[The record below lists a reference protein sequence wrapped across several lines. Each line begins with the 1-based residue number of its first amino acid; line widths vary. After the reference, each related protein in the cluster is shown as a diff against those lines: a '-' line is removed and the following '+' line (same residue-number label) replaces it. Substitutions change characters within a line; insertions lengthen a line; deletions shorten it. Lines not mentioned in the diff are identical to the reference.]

1 MNAKA
6 FRNDRPEAGLG
17 QEGRQRRCRKKERE
31 RSRGKLGKKKAEEM
45 SEPYGLPRVN
55 RYYILKDNGRAPSK
69 ASVRAGKRQKEVKK
83 LA

>member
-1 MNAKA
+1 MQKLSEMIAQKQA
-6 FRNDRPEAGLG
+6 WV
-17 QEGRQRRCRKKERE
+17 RKEERVGAEKKRE